1 MLREVVLVEIVLTK
15 DDHEIDWEYNNMLHR
30 QWILD
35 GKHLE
40 FQCPQGG
47 TIIGA
52 WDI

>member
-1 MLREVVLVEIVLTK
+1 METVSTK

-30 QWILD
+30 QWIVD